1 MSNEDQGHVLDLSDV
16 VHDEPIAP
24 SEDGLAHNDVPI
36 DPALMELQYSTA
48 DDHVSP
54 PLDESPSSSYN
65 LVVHLEREIANILQ
79 QNALDASTALMQ
91 AAEQQRQADEE
102 KRRQNTAPAGSSA
115 SPSSTDGDDVG
126 VALNLSGLAA
136 FLEAAQASGTSGD
149 NARTGLSGRHHD
161 HGYASNPV
169 GTRPAPAFHSL
180 NADRA
185 DDPSTRLPPTPKY
198 PDISLSDFLYSH
210 ASQPGSSRG
219 DQLNSSSGG
228 SPTHSAPL
236 SSIASP
242 PIDDFTD
249 IGDILHDLSDFEH
262 HPSDHGDLSDPTN
275 DPVQTAPQ
283 ALIIAPY
290 NATSPSQIPLPLS
303 PRGFSEVPQSP
314 PAASSSAGPGT
325 IASASKGKK
334 PQEKPQEAAQKE
346 HICDECGKIFTR
358 RSDLVRHVRIHTGER
373 PYPCPEPNCGKS
385 FIQRSALQVHQRVH
399 SGERPHVCEYPGC
412 GRTFGDSSSLARHR
426 RTHTGK
432 RPYKCEDPACDKTF
446 TRRTGLT
453 AHMKT
458 HDPTWEADPN
468 IKYSFKPK
476 KPKLDPSAP
485 GANLTESVRA
495 VWQNSGDG
503 SDGSASLSPTSDSAL
518 ESRVMASISAEI
530 AAALAQ
536 AQARAFEDDEDEDYE
551 SGSDLERHGTGSGIG
566 PKTSGIR
573 GESGRDPGRS
583 SAEGEREGLLPTVD
597 EEEEDEFPI
606 PLRTRK
612 GKEPVGVVGLKRK
625 R

>member
-1 MSNEDQGHVLDLSDV
+1 MSNQDQGPVLDLSDV
-16 VHDEPIAP
+16 VHDEPIA
-24 SEDGLAHNDVPI
+24 DAADVLAQSDVPI
-36 DPALMELQYSTA
+36 DPALMELQYPTS

-65 LVVHLEREIANILQ
+65 LVATLEREIANILQ

-91 AAEQQRQADEE
+91 AAEQQRQADEA
-102 KRRQNTAPAGSSA
+102 RQQQRAAAADDSA
-115 SPSSTDGDDVG
+115 SPSTADGDDG
-126 VALNLSGLAA
+126 GIALNLSGLAA
-136 FLEAAQASGTSGD
+136 FLEAAQASGKAGD
-149 NARTGLSGRHHD
+149 NAQSDLSARHHE
-161 HGYASNPV
+161 HEYTSNPV
-169 GTRPAPAFHSL
+169 GTRAAPAFHSL

-185 DDPSTRLPPTPKY
+185 EDPSNRPPPTPKY
-198 PDISLSDFLYSH
+198 PDISLSDFLYAHTSR
-210 ASQPGSSRG
+210 ADSSRG
-219 DQLNSSSGG
+219 DPLGSSSGG

-249 IGDILHDLSDFEH
+249 LGDILHDLSDFEP

-275 DPVQTAPQ
+275 DPVHSAPQ
-283 ALIIAPY
+283 ALVLAPY

-303 PRGFSEVPQSP
+303 PRAFSEIPQSP
-314 PAASSSAGPGT
+314 PMASSSSGPGT
-325 IASASKGKK
+325 IAGGSKGKK
-334 PQEKPQEAAQKE
+334 PQDKPQDNAPKE
-346 HICDECGKIFTR
+346 HICDECGKIFSR
-358 RSDLVRHVRIHTGER
+358 RSDLARHVRIHTGER
-373 PYPCPEPNCGKS
+373 PYPCPEPGCGKS

-412 GRTFGDSSSLARHR
+412 
-426 RTHTGK
+426 GK

-468 IKYSFKPK
+468 IKYSFKSK

-495 VWQNSGDG
+495 VLHQPGDG
-503 SDGSASLSPTSDSAL
+503 SDGSASLSPASDNAL

-536 AQARAFEDDEDEDYE
+536 AQARAYDEDEDEEYE
-551 SGSDLERHGTGSGIG
+551 SGSDLERHAEGSGIG
-566 PKTSGIR
+566 PRTSGIR
-573 GESGRDPGRS
+573 GEGERDPGRS